1 VKTGKGDE
9 EGNNMTRAWGK
20 LLAGCTLAALCWG
33 GAATAQT
40 IVVGGKAFTEQ
51 QIMTAMTV
59 ALLKAKGFTP
69 DRKAGMGSAAVRTAM
84 ENGQVDVYWEYTGTG
99 LGVFNKITDKFAS
112 AEEAYR
118 KIKEVDAAK
127 GIVWLNMSAVNN
139 TYGFAMN
146 RDDAQ
151 KRGIVTMS
159 DYAKAVK
166 GGAKLT
172 FASNA
177 EFYARPDGLPGWQTA
192 YGFEF
197 DRDNVNRMDTG
208 LTYNALKDR
217 QVDSAVVFAT
227 DGRIPAFNFVVL
239 KDDKNFAAPYNL
251 TPVVRKEVLD
261 KNPRL
266 ADALNSVSA
275 KLNDETMAKLNASVD
290 VDKKTPEEVAEGFL
304 KEQGLI

>member
-1 VKTGKGDE
+1 MKVLA
-9 EGNNMTRAWGK
+9 RA
-20 LLAGCTLAALCWG
+20 LFAGLVLGAFGAG
-33 GAATAQT
+33 GASAQT

-59 ALLKAKGFTP
+59 ALLKAKGFSP
-69 DRKAGMGSAAVRTAM
+69 ERKAGMGSAAVRSAL
-84 ENGQVDVYWEYTGTG
+84 ENGQIDVYWEYTGTG
-99 LGVFNKITDKFAS
+99 LGVFNKITDKFDS

-118 KIKEVDAAK
+118 KVKEVDAAK
-127 GIVWLNMSAVNN
+127 GIVWLNMSPVNN

-151 KRGIVTMS
+151 KRGIVTVS
-159 DYAKAVK
+159 DLAKAIN

-177 EFYARPDGLPGWQTA
+177 EFYARPDGLPGWQKA

-197 DRDNVNRMDTG
+197 DRDNVKRMDTG
-208 LTYNALKDR
+208 LTYSALKDR
-217 QVDSAVVFAT
+217 QVDTAVVFAT

-239 KDDKNFAAPYNL
+239 KDDKRYAAPYNL
-251 TPVVRKEVLD
+251 TPVVRKEILD
-261 KNPRL
+261 KYPKIAEPLNAL
-266 ADALNSVSA
+266 AA

-290 VDKKTPEEVAEGFL
+290 VDKKSVEEVAEGFL
-304 KEQGLI
+304 KANGLI

>member
-1 VKTGKGDE
+1 MQWKRMGLI
-9 EGNNMTRAWGK
+9 A
-20 LLAGCTLAALCWG
+20 LL
-33 GAATAQT
+33 GAAVLGFGGTSAAQT

-59 ALLKAKGFTP
+59 ALLKAKGFNP
-69 DRKAGMGSAAVRTAM
+69 ERKAGMGSAAVRSAL

-99 LGVFNKITDKFAS
+99 LGVFNKITDKFDS
-112 AEEAYR
+112 AEAAYR

-151 KRGIVTMS
+151 KRGIATMS
-159 DYAKAVK
+159 DLARVMN

-177 EFYARPDGLPGWQTA
+177 EFYARPDGLPGWQKA

-197 DRDNVNRMDTG
+197 ERDNVKRMDTG
-208 LTYNALKDR
+208 LTYSALKDR
-217 QVDSAVVFAT
+217 QVDTAVVFAT

-239 KDDKNFAAPYNL
+239 KDDKNYAAPYNL
-251 TPVVRKEVLD
+251 TPVVRKEILD

-266 ADALNSVSA
+266 ADALNALAA
-275 KLNDETMAKLNASVD
+275 KLNDDNMAKLNATVD
-290 VDKKTPEEVAEGFL
+290 VDKKTVEEVAEGFL
-304 KEQGLI
+304 KANGLV

>member
-1 VKTGKGDE
+1 MKH
-9 EGNNMTRAWGK
+9 ALGK
-20 LLAGCTLAALCWG
+20 LLIGAALAVLCWG
-33 GAATAQT
+33 AGAAAQT

-59 ALLKAKGFTP
+59 AILKAKGFNP
-69 DRKAGMGSAAVRTAM
+69 DRKAGMGSAAVRAAM
-84 ENGQVDVYWEYTGTG
+84 ENGQIDVYWEYTGTG
-99 LGVFNKITDKFAS
+99 LGVFNKITDKFPS
-112 AEEAYR
+112 AEAAYR

-146 RDDAQ
+146 KDDAQ
-151 KRGIVTMS
+151 KRGLVSMS
-159 DYAKAVK
+159 DLAKAIN

-177 EFYARPDGLPGWQTA
+177 EFYARPDGLPGWQAA

-197 DRDNVNRMDTG
+197 DRDNVKRMDTG
-208 LTYNALKDR
+208 LTYSALKDR
-217 QVDSAVVFAT
+217 QVDTAVVFAT

-239 KDDKNFAAPYNL
+239 KDDKNYAAPYNL
-251 TPVVRKEVLD
+251 TPVVRKEILD
-261 KNPRL
+261 KNPKI
-266 ADALNSVSA
+266 ADALNAIAA
-275 KLNDETMAKLNASVD
+275 KLNDDNMAKLNASVD

-304 KEQGLI
+304 KANGLI

>member
-1 VKTGKGDE
+1 MSKMVRVLWAAVMAAAIGWAG
-9 EGNNMTRAWGK
+9 
-20 LLAGCTLAALCWG
+20 LASS
-33 GAATAQT
+33 QT

-59 ALLKAKGFTP
+59 QLLKAKGFTP
-69 DRKAGMGSAAVRTAM
+69 ERKAGMGSAAVRSAL

-99 LGVFNKITDKFAS
+99 LGVFNKITDKFNS

-146 RDDAQ
+146 RDEAQ
-151 KRGIVTMS
+151 KRGIVTVS
-159 DYAKAVK
+159 DLAKAIK

-177 EFYARPDGLPGWQTA
+177 EFYARPDGLPGWQSA

-197 DRDNVNRMDTG
+197 DRDNVKRMDTG
-208 LTYNALKDR
+208 LVYSALKDR
-217 QVDSAVVFAT
+217 QVDIGVVFAT

-239 KDDKNFAAPYNL
+239 KDDKHYAPWYNL
-251 TPVVRKEVLD
+251 TPVVRKEILD
-261 KNPRL
+261 KYPKI
-266 ADALNSVSA
+266 ADALNALSA
-275 KLNDETMAKLNASVD
+275 
-290 VDKKTPEEVAEGFL
+290 
-304 KEQGLI
+304 

>member
-1 VKTGKGDE
+1 MRKTIVFMGA
-9 EGNNMTRAWGK
+9 MI
-20 LLAGCTLAALCWG
+20 LATAVC
-33 GAATAQT
+33 AQT

-59 ALLKAKGFTP
+59 ELLKAKGFSP
-69 DRKAGMGSAAVRTAM
+69 KREAGMGSAAVRAAL

-112 AEEAYR
+112 AEDTYKR
-118 KIKEVDAAK
+118 IKEVDAAK
-127 GIVWLNMSAVNN
+127 GLVWLNPSQVNN

-146 RDDAQ
+146 RDQAQ
-151 KRGIVTMS
+151 KLNIVTVS
-159 DYAKAVK
+159 DLAKAVK

-197 DRDNVNRMDTG
+197 DRDNVKRMDTG
-208 LTYNALKDR
+208 LVYSALKDR
-217 QVDSAVVFAT
+217 QVDVGVVFAT

-239 KDDKNFAAPYNL
+239 KDDKHYAPWYNL
-251 TPVVRKEVLD
+251 TPVVRKEILD
-261 KNPRL
+261 KYPKI
-266 ADALNSVSA
+266 ADALNALSA

-290 VDKKTPEEVAEGFL
+290 VDKKTVEEVASGFL
-304 KEQGLI
+304 KSNGLI

>member
-1 VKTGKGDE
+1 MKQG
-9 EGNNMTRAWGK
+9 WGRW
-20 LLAGCTLAALCWG
+20 LAGLALAGLCFG
-33 GAATAQT
+33 GAAAQT

-69 DRKAGMGSAAVRTAM
+69 DRKAGMGSAAVRAAM

-112 AEEAYR
+112 AEDAYK

-159 DYAKAVK
+159 DLAKAIK

-197 DRDNVNRMDTG
+197 ERDNVKRMDTG
-208 LTYNALKDR
+208 LTYSALKDR
-217 QVDSAVVFAT
+217 QVDLAVVFAT

-239 KDDKNFAAPYNL
+239 KDDKNYAAPYNL
-251 TPVVRKEVLD
+251 TPVVRKEILD
-261 KNPRL
+261 KNPKL
-266 ADALNSVSA
+266 ADALNAVAA
-275 KLNDETMAKLNASVD
+275 KLNDDNMAKLNASVD
-290 VDKKTPEEVAEGFL
+290 VDKKTPEEVAEAFL
-304 KEQGLI
+304 KANGLI

>member
-1 VKTGKGDE
+1 MRHPLSKVMAG
-9 EGNNMTRAWGK
+9 AA
-20 LLAGCTLAALCWG
+20 LAVLCWG
-33 GAATAQT
+33 GAAAQT

-69 DRKAGMGSAAVRTAM
+69 DRKAGMGSAAVRAAL
-84 ENGQVDVYWEYTGTG
+84 ENGQIDVYWEYTGTG

-112 AEEAYR
+112 AEDAYR
-118 KIKEVDAAK
+118 RIKEVDAAK
-127 GIVWLNMSAVNN
+127 GIVWLNMSPVNN
-139 TYGFAMN
+139 TYAFAMN
-146 RDDAQ
+146 RDEAQ

-159 DYAKAVK
+159 DFAKAIK
-166 GGAKLT
+166 SGAKLT

-197 DRDNVNRMDTG
+197 ERDNVKRMDTG

-239 KDDKNFAAPYNL
+239 KDDKNYAAPYNM

-261 KNPRL
+261 KNPKL
-266 ADALNSVSA
+266 ADALNALSA
-275 KLNDETMAKLNASVD
+275 KLNNDNMARLNASVD
-290 VDKKTPEEVAEGFL
+290 VDKKTVEDAASGFL
-304 KEQGLI
+304 KEQRLIN

>member
-1 VKTGKGDE
+1 MKRVFVHLLGC
-9 EGNNMTRAWGK
+9 
-20 LLAGCTLAALCWG
+20 LVLAGFAG
-33 GAATAQT
+33 GTVVAQT

-69 DRKAGMGSAAVRTAM
+69 DRKAGMGTAAVRSAL

-99 LGVFNKITDKFAS
+99 LGVFYKITDKFPTP
-112 AEEAYR
+112 EAAYQ
-118 KIKEVDAAK
+118 KIKELDAAK
-127 GIVWLNMSAVNN
+127 GIVWLNMSPVNN
-139 TYGFAMN
+139 TYAFAMN
-146 RDDAQ
+146 KDDAQ

-159 DYAKAVK
+159 DFAKAVK
-166 GGAKLT
+166 ANPKLT

-197 DRDNVNRMDTG
+197 DRESVKRMDTG

-239 KDDKNFAAPYNL
+239 KDDKGYGAPYNL

-261 KNPRL
+261 KNPKL
-266 ADALNSVSA
+266 ADALNSVAA

-290 VDKKTPEEVAEGFL
+290 VDKKTPEEVAEAFL
-304 KEQGLI
+304 KANGLI

>member
-1 VKTGKGDE
+1 MRRGLS
-9 EGNNMTRAWGK
+9 A
-20 LLAGCTLAALCWG
+20 LLAGCTLAALCWSG
-33 GAATAQT
+33 GAAAQT

-59 ALLKAKGFTP
+59 DLLKAKGFAP
-69 DRKAGMGSAAVRTAM
+69 DRKAGMGSAAVRSAL

-99 LGVFNKITDKFAS
+99 LGVFNKIMDKFNS
-112 AEEAYR
+112 ADEAYR

-159 DYAKAVK
+159 DLAKAIN

-177 EFYARPDGLPGWQTA
+177 EFYARPDGLPGWQQA

-197 DRDNVNRMDTG
+197 DRDNVKRMDTG
-208 LTYNALKDR
+208 LTYSALKDR
-217 QVDSAVVFAT
+217 QVETAVVFAT

-239 KDDKNFAAPYNL
+239 KDDKHYAAPYNL
-251 TPVVRKEVLD
+251 TPVVRKEILD
-261 KNPRL
+261 KNPKI
-266 ADALNSVSA
+266 ADALNALSA
-275 KLNDETMAKLNASVD
+275 KLNDENMAKLNASVD
-290 VDKKTPEEVAEGFL
+290 VDKKTVEEVAEGFL
-304 KEQGLI
+304 KASGLI